1 MSNNRDII
9 ESIPAHIRAMKGY
22 VPGKTIE
29 EVVQA
34 YHPPRISKLASN
46 ENRWGHSSRVYDAVQ
61 QAMNVANNYPSALAN
76 GLRDDLAAH
85 LKCEANQLVIGSGS
99 ESLLGLL
106 CRTFFEEG
114 DEIITAS
121 ATFVGLN
128 IQAHIQN
135 IPVKQIPLTSGYAFD
150 VGAIAASVTEQTK
163 MVYIANPNN
172 PTGTMISQ
180 QELDVLMASLP
191 SRVLL
196 VLDEAYI
203 EFAEHL
209 PNYPSTTEMIRRVEE
224 SLHPNTLILRTF
236 SKAYGLAS
244 FRVGYAIGHPELISA
259 LWKTKNTFE
268 PSGIS
273 EAAAR
278 AALADQEFL
287 AYTVVKSNQAR
298 SRFESFLTEK
308 NIPYVPSAANFV
320 MILAR
325 DQIDALRI
333 TEELLHQGVIVRQLS
348 PFGIPNGVRITVGIE
363 EEMEHLES
371 ALAACWNSQN

>member
-1 MSNNRDII
+1 MSNDRDII
-9 ESIPAHIRAMKGY
+9 ESIPAHIRAMRGY

-29 EVVQA
+29 EVMQR
-34 YHPPRISKLASN
+34 YQPPRISKLASN
-46 ENRWGHSSRVYDAVQ
+46 ENRWGYSERVREAVE
-61 QAMNVANNYPSALAN
+61 QAMHVASNYPSALAN
-76 GLRDDLAAH
+76 GLRQDLATH
-85 LKCEANQLVIGSGS
+85 LNCDADQLVIGSGS

-106 CRTFFEEG
+106 CRTFFEGG

-135 IPVKQIPLTSGYAFD
+135 IPVKQIPLTPSYSFD
-150 VGAIAASVTEQTK
+150 EGAIAASVTEQTR

-180 QELDVLMASLP
+180 QELDVLMTSLP
-191 SRVLL
+191 ERVLL
-196 VLDEAYI
+196 VLDEAYV

-209 PNYPSTTEMIRRVEE
+209 PDYPSTTPLIQRVEE
-224 SLHPNTLILRTF
+224 SLHPNTLVLRTF

-244 FRVGYAIGHPELISA
+244 FRVGYAMGHRELIAA

-273 EAAAR
+273 EEAAR

-287 AYTVVKSNQAR
+287 AYTVVKTNQAR
-298 SRFESFLTEK
+298 TRFESFLAEK
-308 NIPYVPSAANFV
+308 NIPYVPSTANFV

-325 DQIDALRI
+325 DEADALRL

-348 PFGIPNGVRITVGIE
+348 PFGIPNGIRITVGIE
-363 EEMEHLES
+363 EEMNHLES
-371 ALAACWNSQN
+371 ALVACWNATT